1 MVDVS
6 AKRPTLRAAAARAVV
21 VLGAKAF
28 RALDASENRKGDAL
42 AVARLAGI
50 QAAKRTAEW
59 IPLCHPVAFDSV
71 SVTLERNAG
80 SASVGISAEVKG
92 TAKTGYEMEALVAAS
107 AAALALYDMC
117 KAADKGIRIERVELV
132 SKSGGKSG
140 SWRRR

>member
-6 AKRPTLRAAAARAVV
+6 AKRPTRRAAAARAVV
-21 VLGAKAF
+21 VLGPKAF

-42 AVARLAGI
+42 AVSRLAGI

-71 SVTLERNAG
+71 SVTLGRNAR
-80 SASVGISAEVKG
+80 ARSVEISAEVKG
-92 TAKTGYEMEALVAAS
+92 RAKTGYEMEALVAAS

-117 KAADKGIRIERVELV
+117 KGADKGIRIERVELV
-132 SKSGGKSG
+132 AKSGGKSG

>member
-6 AKRPTLRAAAARAVV
+6 SKRPTLRAAAARAVV
-21 VLGAKAF
+21 VLGPKAY

-42 AVARLAGI
+42 AVSRLAGI

-59 IPLCHPVAFDSV
+59 IPLCHPVAFDGV
-71 SVTLERNAG
+71 SVTLERNPRAR
-80 SASVGISAEVKG
+80 SVEISAEVKG

-117 KAADKGIRIERVELV
+117 KGADKGIRIERIELV
-132 SKSGGKSG
+132 AKSGGRSG